1 MPHYPGVRKL
11 GKRWFYRIQH
21 KNKREQHGPYDTAQE
36 ASNARLD
43 YLKKLKH
50 QHTRPGNI
58 TVEQLCIKY
67 LEEHEKVYNR
77 HSTLEKNEGIC
88 RNHIIPILG
97 KRRLEDLTPNEMR
110 MFQKHCIQT
119 KTQAVAHNTI
129 IVLKKILNWAVEWE
143 LLDTNPIKG
152 KLPPPPTTRHP
163 TIDPDQLKYIMQ
175 SIPIREKLIIGL
187 GLFAGLR
194 IGEIFALSWSDINF
208 KDNTI
213 HIQRQYSSRILGPL
227 KTESSESI
235 IPLWDP
241 LASLL
246 KVWRLQCGSM
256 TWLFKGNT
264 EDFPLLPAHWRYN
277 YWRKIKEQFDL
288 PKDLRFHDLRHS
300 FATILLSL
308 GADKGDIQQ
317 LMRHKSIKITMD
329 IYRHLLPRHLIR
341 ALKFFNELDV
351 KKLEDGGNK
360 DEKILD

>member
-21 KNKREQHGPYDTAQE
+21 KNRREQHGPFDTAQE
-36 ASNARLD
+36 AHQNRID

-50 QHTRPGNI
+50 QHTKPGNI
-58 TVEQLCIKY
+58 TVAQLCVKY
-67 LEEHEKVYNR
+67 LEEHEKVYNK
-77 HSTLEKNEGIC
+77 HSTLRKSEGIC

-97 KRRLEDLTPNEMR
+97 KRRLDDLNPNEMR
-110 MFQKHCIQT
+110 IFQKHCIQT
-119 KTQAVAHNTI
+119 KTQAVAHNTM

-143 LLDTNPIKG
+143 LLPSNPIKG
-152 KLPPPPTTRHP
+152 RIPPAPVTRHP
-163 TIDPDQLKYIMQ
+163 TIDPEQLKYIMQ
-175 SIPIREKLIIGL
+175 SIPIREKVVIGL

-194 IGEIFALSWSDINF
+194 IGEIFGLAWSDINF
-208 KDNTI
+208 QDSTI
-213 HIQRQYSSRILGPL
+213 HLQRQYSSGILSSL

-246 KVWRLQCGSM
+246 KIWRLQCGSTM
-256 TWLFKGNT
+256 WLFKGRT
-264 EDFPLLPAHWRYN
+264 PDFPLRPECWRQLQWSRIKKQFNLP
-277 YWRKIKEQFDL
+277 
-288 PKDLRFHDLRHS
+288 PDLRFHDMRHS

-329 IYRHLLPRHLIR
+329 IYRHMLPRHLIR

-351 KKLEDGGNK
+351 KKLENNEDMEG
-360 DEKILD
+360 